1 MVVSGGGSRLEEGGE
16 TTSTEGTP
24 MLSEEGSTIKKT
36 IESIKEIVGNHSDAD
51 IYSML
56 KETNMDPNETAQKL
70 LYQDPFHV
78 VTRRRDKKKEN
89 TGFRR
94 PAENTGFRRPA
105 ENTGFRRPAENTGF
119 RRPAEPRKEPEHKVV
134 VTRSQPPTNRNSRR
148 GGYNHNIQSDAGTSR
163 EFRIVRDNRVNQ
175 NSPTETKPGSVQC
188 STSSNTQV
196 APNASEKS
204 IGVRVDHRGAGTR
217 NKEGT
222 KPTAAHNGPSG
233 SGRHAQDAYS
243 NGTQG
248 KEVFAQIRTRSPGS
262 RVQNSKPY
270 DSRPRSSASTT
281 TNSVVGVYSSSSDP
295 VHVPSPDSRSSG
307 AVGAIKREVGVVGV
321 RKQPS
326 ANTPK
331 NSTIT
336 PSNSSL
342 GKDVTV
348 SSGSIE
354 TSTALNKT
362 DQVSQPT
369 VASGTVSSRSFSSSG
384 KAHQP
389 VAGHQKAPQASKAWK
404 RKTSQKSSAANPGV
418 IGKTSTSVARSPKNS
433 AGLTKEAVDL
443 QEKLPE
449 VNIFE
454 NQHVIIPEHL
464 RVPEADRSLLTFGT
478 FDSSNSFVAS
488 GFQSFV
494 GAEQPNAE
502 PSEGVSA
509 PPASTED
516 VNQIDILDAPSRNSE
531 SDSPA
536 SAHESAER
544 PLPENN
550 MSTSPRNLESYV
562 DIGLVRNSSTSYTP
576 AEPQEHHGPSEVP
589 SFQVYDPQAAYDM
602 RFYRSAMDESAQD
615 QGLPQQE
622 ALTSHVANSIPASTV
637 AMMQQQPVQQMY
649 PQVHVSHYPNF
660 MPYRQFISPMYVP
673 PMVPSYSSNPAYAHP
688 PNGSSYLLMP
698 GTSSHMAA
706 TGLKYGTQQFKPI
719 PAGNHPS
726 GFGNFANPGGYAI
739 NAQGSIGVG
748 SGLEDSA
755 RHNKY
760 KDGSLGNIYI
770 PNPQAETSEIWIQ
783 TPREIPGMQS
793 NPYFNMQGQAPHG
806 PYMQSH
812 TGHASYNGATP
823 QAAHV
828 QFPGLY
834 HPAAQPAQIGN
845 PHHMVSGMGGNVG
858 VPGAAPGGQVGPYQ
872 QSQMSHLN
880 WAGNF

>member
-24 MLSEEGSTIKKT
+24 MLSEPIKETIK
-36 IESIKEIVGNHSDAD
+36 SIKEIFGNHSDAD

-56 KETNMDPNETAQKL
+56 KETNMDPNETSQKL

-94 PAENTGFRRPA
+94 PAENTGFRRSV
-105 ENTGFRRPAENTGF
+105 ENTGF
-119 RRPAEPRKEPEHKVV
+119 RRPAEPRTEPEHKVV

-148 GGYNHNIQSDAGTSR
+148 GGYNHNIQSGTSR

-204 IGVRVDHRGAGTR
+204 IGVRVDHRDAAGTR

-233 SGRHAQDAYS
+233 SGRHAQDVYS

-248 KEVFAQIRTRSPGS
+248 KEVFAQIRTTIRSPGS

-295 VHVPSPDSRSSG
+295 VHVPSPDSRFSG

-326 ANTPK
+326 ANMPK
-331 NSTIT
+331 NPTIT

-369 VASGTVSSRSFSSSG
+369 VSSGTVSSRSFSSSG

-389 VAGHQKAPQASKAWK
+389 VAGHQKAPQANKAWK
-404 RKTSQKSSAANPGV
+404 RKTSQKSRVANPGV

-464 RVPEADRSLLTFGT
+464 RVPEADRSHLTFGT

-576 AEPQEHHGPSEVP
+576 AEPQEHHGPSEVS

-615 QGLPQQE
+615 QVLPQQE

-637 AMMQQQPVQQMY
+637 AMMQQQPVPQMY

-673 PMVPSYSSNPAYAHP
+673 PMVPSYSSNPTYAHP

-726 GFGNFANPGGYAI
+726 GFGNFANPGGYPM
-739 NAQGSIGVG
+739 NAQGPIGVG

-755 RHNKY
+755 RLKY
-760 KDGSLGNIYI
+760 KDASSIYI
-770 PNPQAETSEIWIQ
+770 TNPQAETSEIWIQ

-834 HPAAQPAQIGN
+834 HPAPQPSPIGN
-845 PHHMVSGMGGNVG
+845 PHHMVSGMGGN

-880 WAGNF
+880 WAANF

>member
-1 MVVSGGGSRLEEGGE
+1 MVVSGGSRLEKVGG
-16 TTSTEGTP
+16 TTTGTP
-24 MLSEEGSTIKKT
+24 MLSAPVRQTINT
-36 IESIKEIVGNHSDAD
+36 IKEIVGNHSDAD

-56 KETNMDPNETAQKL
+56 KESNMDPNETTQKL
-70 LYQDPFHV
+70 LYQDPFHEV
-78 VTRRRDKKKEN
+78 KRRRDKKKEN
-89 TGFRR
+89 TGFRSL
-94 PAENTGFRRPA
+94 
-105 ENTGFRRPAENTGF
+105 
-119 RRPAEPRKEPEHKVV
+119 AEPRKEPEQKVLA
-134 VTRSQPPTNRNSRR
+134 TRPQPRSQPSINRNSRR
-148 GGYNHNIQSDAGTSR
+148 GGYNHNAQSGTSR
-163 EFRIVRDNRVNQ
+163 DFRVVRDNRVNQ
-175 NSPTETKPGSVQC
+175 SSFRDTKLGSVQC

-204 IGVRVDHRGAGTR
+204 IGVRVDHRDAGIR
-217 NKEGT
+217 NKDGT
-222 KPTAAHNGPSG
+222 KPTAAYNGPSG
-233 SGRHAQDAYS
+233 SGRHSQDAYL

-248 KEVFAQIRTRSPGS
+248 KELFAEIRTTVRSPGS
-262 RVQNSKPY
+262 RVQNPKPY

-281 TNSVVGVYSSSSDP
+281 TNSVVGVYSSSLDP

-321 RKQPS
+321 RKQP
-326 ANTPK
+326 TPK
-331 NSTIT
+331 NPTIT
-336 PSNSSL
+336 PSTSSL

-348 SSGSIE
+348 SSGLIQ
-354 TSTALNKT
+354 TSTALNKI

-369 VASGTVSSRSFSSSG
+369 VPESVISSGTVSSRSLLSNG
-384 KAHQP
+384 KAYQQ
-389 VAGHQKAPQASKAWK
+389 VAGHQKAPPANKEWK
-404 RKTSQKSSAANPGV
+404 RKSSQKSSVANPGV
-418 IGKTSTSVARSPKNS
+418 IGKTSTFVAPSPKNS

-449 VNIFE
+449 VNVFE

-464 RVPEADRSLLTFGT
+464 RVPEADRSHLTFGT

-509 PPASTED
+509 PPDSTED
-516 VNQIDILDAPSRNSE
+516 ANQVDLLDAPSRKSE

-550 MSTSPRNLESYV
+550 ISTSPGNLESYV

-576 AEPQEHHGPSEVP
+576 AEPQEHHGPSELS

-637 AMMQQQPVQQMY
+637 ALMQQQPVAQMY

-660 MPYRQFISPMYVP
+660 MPYRQVISPMYVP
-673 PMVPSYSSNPAYAHP
+673 PMVPSYSSNPAYPHP

-706 TGLKYGTQQFKPI
+706 GGLKYGSQQFKPI

-726 GFGNFANPGGYAI
+726 GFGNFANPGGYPM
-739 NAQGSIGVG
+739 NAQGPIGVG

-755 RHNKY
+755 RIKY
-760 KDGSLGNIYI
+760 KEGSLYI

-806 PYMQSH
+806 AYMQSH
-812 TGHASYNGATP
+812 TGHASFNGATP
-823 QAAHV
+823 QPAHV
-828 QFPGLY
+828 QFPGMY
-834 HPAAQPAQIGN
+834 HPAAQPAPIGN
-845 PHHMVSGMGGNVG
+845 PHHMVPGMGGNVG
-858 VPGAAPGGQVGPYQ
+858 VAGSAPGGQVGPYQ

-880 WAGNF
+880 WAANF